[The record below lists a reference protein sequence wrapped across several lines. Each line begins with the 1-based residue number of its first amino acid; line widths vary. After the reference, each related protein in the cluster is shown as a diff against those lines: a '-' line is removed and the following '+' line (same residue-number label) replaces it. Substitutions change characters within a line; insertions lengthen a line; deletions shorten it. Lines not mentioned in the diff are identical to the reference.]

1 MLPMTI
7 QSLKET
13 ILVAV
18 PDSKLLLLIS
28 IEIQNNLLIMSM
40 EIGILVMI
48 QRAIIGKHKRKQKNN
63 LVLNMIDS

>member
-18 PDSKLLLLIS
+18 LDSKLLLLIS

>member
-1 MLPMTI
+1 MTI

-18 PDSKLLLLIS
+18 LDSKLLLLIS

>member
-18 PDSKLLLLIS
+18 LDSKLLLLIS

-63 LVLNMIDS
+63 LVPNMIDS

>member
-1 MLPMTI
+1 MTI

-18 PDSKLLLLIS
+18 LDSKLLLLIS
-28 IEIQNNLLIMSM
+28 IGIQNNLLIMSM

>member
-28 IEIQNNLLIMSM
+28 IGIQNNLLIMSM